1 MLRSEYL
8 VQRRNVLEG
17 DGLLKKLGTMA
28 YSTITAGTFI
38 SVLIIVIALLYR
50 RQVDEVLKDRLN
62 SVLVGLVNVEKECSV
77 DIRPKVAVG
86 YGACKDLFIDAKELL
101 KYDDAAQNPEHFN
114 DINSVEKLLKTY
126 AYFFRHGAAAE

>member
-1 MLRSEYL
+1 
-8 VQRRNVLEG
+8 
-17 DGLLKKLGTMA
+17 MA

-38 SVLIIVIALLYR
+38 SVLFIVIALLYR

-62 SVLVGLVNVEKECSV
+62 SVLAGLVNVEKECSV
-77 DIRPKVAVG
+77 NIRPKVAVG
-86 YGACKDLFIDAKELL
+86 YGACNDLFIDAKELL

-114 DINSVEKLLKTY
+114 DINSAEKLLKTY

>member
-1 MLRSEYL
+1 
-8 VQRRNVLEG
+8 
-17 DGLLKKLGTMA
+17 MA

-38 SVLIIVIALLYR
+38 SVLFIVIALLYR

-62 SVLVGLVNVEKECSV
+62 SVLAGLVNVEKECSV
-77 DIRPKVAVG
+77 NIRPKVAVG
-86 YGACKDLFIDAKELL
+86 YGACNDLFIDAKELL